1 MSLLGFLIALLVFCV
16 IIWAA
21 RSLMSAFGI
30 GDPISTVVMVLLVIL
45 MLVWLLGQVGIMAP
59 VLRLR

>member
-30 GDPISTVVMVLLVIL
+30 GDPIATVVMVLLVIL